1 MKKQINPSEAARET
15 LIVLT
20 SRKLA
25 PTPENYTKVFQ
36 EITGSQTAAP
46 ATSAP
51 SADTGTPQPEL
62 AWSDLIQDLLR
73 QLETPHKGIT
83 ITRKKDGLETVLNRF
98 ASKPDEMFGKLQGL
112 LRSWSTAP
120 TASMDVPPPPPPL
133 APAANAAPAT
143 GVVAAKAASTPAVK
157 GAPKPGNAD
166 GPIGHQELIT
176 QLRELLAQTLENS
189 LTAQPELSEE
199 IKVLAQQVRATDNS
213 QIYELA
219 SKLRHFWLKLE
230 LRGGDKTKIQEGLA
244 RLLRLLVENV
254 GELVADDQW
263 LHGQIV
269 TLQEIIANP
278 IDKRVIADAERNLR
292 DAIIKQGLLQKSLS
306 DAKSTLKG
314 LMTTFIDRLGDLSES
329 TGQYHTKIEGYG
341 QKIGGASNLADLG
354 HILEDIMHDTRIIQ
368 DSALRSHQ
376 DLVFAR
382 KQADEAESRI
392 RQLEQELEQV
402 SGLVHEDQLT
412 GVLNRRGMDETFD
425 RELMRANRS
434 QSPLCVAL
442 LDIDNFKK
450 LNDTLGHQAGD
461 QALIHLAHVIK
472 ECLRPADTV
481 ARYGGEEFVIILPE
495 TPLKEGVEAVERLQR
510 ELTKK
515 FFLNNNER
523 ILVTFS
529 AGVALRDGEEDQE
542 DLVGRADKAMYIAK
556 KTGKNRV
563 VAAE

>member
-15 LIVLT
+15 LTILA
-20 SRKLA
+20 SRKLP
-25 PTPENYTKVFQ
+25 PTPENYTQVFQ
-36 EITGSQTAAP
+36 EILGIPATTGSG
-46 ATSAP
+46 TSETSP
-51 SADTGTPQPEL
+51 KLNVSWSA
-62 AWSDLIQDLLR
+62 LIQDLLR

-83 ITRKKDGLETVLNRF
+83 ITRKKDGLDTVLNRF
-98 ASKPDEMFGKLQGL
+98 GSKPDELFEKIQGL
-112 LRSWSTAP
+112 LRSWSSAP
-120 TASMDVPPPPPPL
+120 TANLDAPPPPPAPNDSNP
-133 APAANAAPAT
+133 AVAGKIGSAATPAALSRQT
-143 GVVAAKAASTPAVK
+143 SGS
-157 GAPKPGNAD
+157 AD
-166 GPIGHQELIT
+166 GVQAHQELIS
-176 QLRELLAQTLENS
+176 QLRELLAQTIENS
-189 LTAQPELSEE
+189 LSTQPDLANE
-199 IKVLAQQVRATDNS
+199 IKQLAKLVRETDNN

-219 SKLRHFWLKLE
+219 SKLRHFWLKVE
-230 LRGGDKTKIQEGLA
+230 LRGGDKSKIQEGLV

-314 LMTTFIDRLGDLSES
+314 LMTTFIDRLGEFSES

-341 QKIGGASNLADLG
+341 LKIGGASNLADLG

-376 DLVFAR
+376 ELLFTR
-382 KQADEAESRI
+382 KQADDAEARI
-392 RQLEQELEQV
+392 KQLEIELAQV
-402 SGLVHEDQLT
+402 SEQIHTDQLT
-412 GVLNRRGMDETFD
+412 GVLNRRGMDETFE
-425 RELMRANRS
+425 RELNRADRG
-434 QSPLCVAL
+434 QTPLCVAL

-461 QALIHLAHVIK
+461 QALIHLAQVIK
-472 ECLRPADTV
+472 ECLRPADSV
-481 ARYGGEEFVIILPE
+481 ARYGGEEFVIILPD
-495 TPLKEGVEAVERLQR
+495 TSLKEGVEAIERLQR
-510 ELTKK
+510 EMTKK

-523 ILVTFS
+523 VLVTFS
-529 AGVALRDGEEDQE
+529 AGVALRNSEEDQE
-542 DLVGRADKAMYIAK
+542 ELVGRADKAMYIAK
-556 KTGKNRV
+556 TTGKNRV

>member
-1 MKKQINPSEAARET
+1 MKKHLSPSEVARET
-15 LIVLT
+15 LSTLA

-25 PTPENYTKVFQ
+25 PTPENYTQIFQ
-36 EITGSQTAAP
+36 EISGSAAP
-46 ATSAP
+46 VAAISAP
-51 SADTGTPQPEL
+51 SAAASTTQTEL
-62 AWSDLIQDLLR
+62 AWSALIQDLLR

-98 ASKPDEMFGKLQGL
+98 SSKPDELFGKLQGL

-120 TASMDVPPPPPPL
+120 TANMDLPPPPPATATVAPIPL
-133 APAANAAPAT
+133 TVAAPK
-143 GVVAAKAASTPAVK
+143 AAGTPAIAASTPKQTDGHA
-157 GAPKPGNAD
+157 NALA
-166 GPIGHQELIT
+166 HQELIS

-189 LTAQPELSEE
+189 LSAQPELGAE
-199 IKVLAQQVRATDNS
+199 IKTLAQQVRATDNS

-230 LRGGDKTKIQEGLA
+230 LRGGDKTKIQEGLV

-269 TLQEIIANP
+269 TLQDIIANP

-376 DLVFAR
+376 DLVSAR
-382 KQADEAESRI
+382 KQADEAEARI

-402 SGLVHEDQLT
+402 SDLVHEDQLT

-425 RELMRANRS
+425 RELKRADRS
-434 QSPLCVAL
+434 NAPLCVAL

-450 LNDTLGHQAGD
+450 LNDNLGHQAGD

-472 ECLRPADTV
+472 DCLRPADTV
-481 ARYGGEEFVIILPE
+481 ARYGGEEFVIILPD
-495 TPLKEGVEAVERLQR
+495 TPLHEGVEAVERLQR
-510 ELTKK
+510 EMTKK

-529 AGVALRDGEEDQE
+529 AGVALRAGEEDQE

-563 VAAE
+563 IAAE

>member
-1 MKKQINPSEAARET
+1 MTMKKTSNPSETARET
-15 LIVLT
+15 LIVLA

-25 PTPENYTKVFQ
+25 PTPENYSKVFR
-36 EITGSQTAAP
+36 EIGGTSEGASE
-46 ATSAP
+46 TSAP
-51 SADTGTPQPEL
+51 AQLEL
-62 AWSDLIQDLLR
+62 AWADLIQDLLR

-83 ITRKKDGLETVLNRF
+83 ITRKKEGLETVLNRF
-98 ASKPDEMFGKLQGL
+98 AAKPDELFGKLQGL
-112 LRSWSTAP
+112 LRSWAAAP
-120 TASMDVPPPPPPL
+120 TAALDAPPPPADNTP
-133 APAANAAPAT
+133 
-143 GVVAAKAASTPAVK
+143 VASAVK
-157 GAPKPGNAD
+157 TATTTKTKGGDSAHA
-166 GPIGHQELIT
+166 HQELIL
-176 QLRELLAQTLENS
+176 QLRELLAQSLENS
-189 LTAQPELSEE
+189 LSTQPELSEE
-199 IKVLAQQVRATDNS
+199 IKTLAHQVRITDNS
-213 QIYELA
+213 QIFELT
-219 SKLRHFWLKLE
+219 SKLRNFWLKLE

-292 DAIIKQGLLQKSLS
+292 DAIIKQGSLQKSLS
-306 DAKSTLKG
+306 DAKLTLKG

-382 KQADEAESRI
+382 KQADEAEARI
-392 RQLEQELEQV
+392 RQLEQELEKV
-402 SGLVHEDQLT
+402 SDLVHEDQLT
-412 GVLNRRGMDETFD
+412 GVLNRRGMDETFG
-425 RELMRANRS
+425 RELHRADRNNT
-434 QSPLCVAL
+434 PLCVAL

-461 QALIHLAHVIK
+461 QALVHLANVIK

-481 ARYGGEEFVIILPE
+481 ARYGGEEFVIILPD
-495 TPLKEGVEAVERLQR
+495 TPLQDGIDAVERLQR

-529 AGVALRDGEEDQE
+529 AGVALRKGNEDQE
-542 DLVGRADKAMYIAK
+542 ELVGRADKAMYIAK

-563 VAAE
+563 VAAD

>member
-1 MKKQINPSEAARET
+1 MKNPSSPAEIARET
-15 LIVLT
+15 LIVLS

-25 PTPENYTKVFQ
+25 PSPENYTKVFQ
-36 EITGSQTAAP
+36 EICGETTPTP
-46 ATSAP
+46 ATNTS
-51 SADTGTPQPEL
+51 TVVTPPPEL
-62 AWSDLIQDLLR
+62 PWSKLIQDLMR

-83 ITRKKDGLETVLNRF
+83 ITRKKDGLEMVLNRF
-98 ASKPDEMFGKLQGL
+98 SAKPDELFVKLQGL
-112 LRSWSTAP
+112 VRSWSSAP
-120 TASMDVPPPPPPL
+120 TASMDIPPPL
-133 APAANAAPAT
+133 PPLQNTSSEVITGTLAKTDSVVPLVRDIPKAT
-143 GVVAAKAASTPAVK
+143 ESKSVVE
-157 GAPKPGNAD
+157 
-166 GPIGHQELIT
+166 HQALIS

-189 LTAQPELSEE
+189 LIAQPDLSEE
-199 IKVLAQQVRATDNS
+199 IKGLAQQVRATDNNK
-213 QIYELA
+213 INELTT
-219 SKLRHFWLKLE
+219 KLRHFWLKLE
-230 LRGGDKTKIQEGLA
+230 LRGGDKVKIQEGLA

-376 DLVFAR
+376 ELMSAR
-382 KQADEAESRI
+382 KQADEAEARI
-392 RQLEQELEQV
+392 QQLEQELEQV
-402 SGLVHEDQLT
+402 SDLVHEDQLT
-412 GVLNRRGMDETFD
+412 GVLNRRGMDETFQ
-425 RELMRANRS
+425 RELHRADRS
-434 QSPLCVAL
+434 KAPMCVAL

-461 QALIHLAHVIK
+461 QALMHLAHVIK
-472 ECLRPADTV
+472 ESLRPADTV
-481 ARYGGEEFVIILPE
+481 ARYGGEEFVIILPD
-495 TPLKEGVEAVERLQR
+495 TPLHEGVEAVERLQR
-510 ELTKK
+510 ELTKRY
-515 FFLNNNER
+515 FLNNNDR

-529 AGVALRDGEEDQE
+529 AGVALRNEEEDQE

>member
-1 MKKQINPSEAARET
+1 MSFNYRTAPPFDTMKKHTNPSEIARET
-15 LIVLT
+15 LIELT

-25 PTPENYTKVFQ
+25 PTPENYAKVFF
-36 EITGSQTAAP
+36 EVSGEMPKVASAP
-46 ATSAP
+46 AE
-51 SADTGTPQPEL
+51 TGTQQSEP
-62 AWSDLIQDLLR
+62 AWSKLIQELLR
-73 QLETPHKGIT
+73 QLETTHKGIT
-83 ITRKKDGLETVLNRF
+83 LTRKKDGLETVLNRF
-98 ASKPDEMFGKLQGL
+98 GAKPDELFEKLQGL
-112 LRSWSTAP
+112 LNSWSTAP
-120 TASMDVPPPPPPL
+120 TANIEL
-133 APAANAAPAT
+133 ADMPSTA
-143 GVVAAKAASTPAVK
+143 GVTAASPAVA
-157 GAPKPGNAD
+157 GAPQAGGSDNAQA
-166 GPIGHQELIT
+166 HQELIT

-189 LTAQPELSEE
+189 LSSQPELSNE
-199 IKVLAQQVRATDNS
+199 INELAKQVRATDNS
-213 QIYELA
+213 KIYELA

-230 LRGGDKTKIQEGLA
+230 LRGGDKTKIQEGLV

-263 LHGQIV
+263 LQGQIAS
-269 TLQEIIANP
+269 LQEIIANP

-292 DAIIKQGLLQKSLS
+292 DAIIKQSLLQKNLS

-314 LMTTFIDRLGDLSES
+314 LMTSFIDRLGELSES
-329 TGQYHTKIEGYG
+329 TGLYHTKIEGYG

-368 DSALRSHQ
+368 DSALQSHKE
-376 DLVFAR
+376 LVDAR
-382 KQADEAESRI
+382 KQADEAEARI
-392 RQLEQELEQV
+392 RQLERELEQI
-402 SGLVHEDQLT
+402 SEMVHEDQLT
-412 GVLNRRGMDETFD
+412 GVLNRRGMDETFAKELHRSD
-425 RELMRANRS
+425 RS
-434 QSPLCVAL
+434 KSPLCIAL

-461 QALIHLAHVIK
+461 KALVHLAQVIK

-481 ARYGGEEFVIILPE
+481 ARYGGEEFVIILPD
-495 TPLKEGVEAVERLQR
+495 TPLQDGVETVERLQR

-529 AGVALRDGEEDQE
+529 AGVALRNTEEDQE

>member
-1 MKKQINPSEAARET
+1 MKKQLNPSEAARET
-15 LIVLT
+15 LIVLS
-20 SRKLA
+20 SRKLP
-25 PTPENYTKVFQ
+25 PTPENYSQVFQ
-36 EITGSQTAAP
+36 EVTGVPASTATSESAP
-46 ATSAP
+46 AATAPKLNVSWSA
-51 SADTGTPQPEL
+51 
-62 AWSDLIQDLLR
+62 LIQDLLR

-98 ASKPDEMFGKLQGL
+98 GSKPDELFEKLQGL
-112 LRSWSTAP
+112 LRSWSSAP
-120 TASMDVPPPPPPL
+120 TASLDAPPPPPNNETTV
-133 APAANAAPAT
+133 ASKFSNTAATVAKAAPA
-143 GVVAAKAASTPAVK
+143 GSEAAQA
-157 GAPKPGNAD
+157 
-166 GPIGHQELIT
+166 HQELIT
-176 QLRELLAQTLENS
+176 QLRELLAQTVENS
-189 LTAQPELSEE
+189 LTTQPELSAE
-199 IKVLAQQVRATDNS
+199 IKELARLVRATENS

-219 SKLRHFWLKLE
+219 TKLRHFWLKLE
-230 LRGGDKTKIQEGLA
+230 LRGGDKTKIQEGLV

-314 LMTTFIDRLGDLSES
+314 LMTTFIDRLGEFSET

-376 DLVFAR
+376 ELVSTR
-382 KQADEAESRI
+382 KQADDAEARI
-392 RQLEQELEQV
+392 KELEDELAHVSEQV
-402 SGLVHEDQLT
+402 HTDQLT
-412 GVLNRRGMDETFD
+412 GVLNRRGMDETFE
-425 RELMRANRS
+425 RELNRADRS
-434 QSPLCVAL
+434 QSPMCVAL

-450 LNDTLGHQAGD
+450 LNDTLGHQVGD
-461 QALIHLAHVIK
+461 HALMHLAQVIK
-472 ECLRPADTV
+472 DCLRPADNV
-481 ARYGGEEFVIILPE
+481 ARYGGEEFVIILPD

-510 ELTKK
+510 EMTKK

-523 ILVTFS
+523 VLVTFS
-529 AGVALRDGEEDQE
+529 AGVALRNSNEDQE
-542 DLVGRADKAMYIAK
+542 DLVGRADKAMYVAK
-556 KTGKNRV
+556 TTGKNRV

>member
-1 MKKQINPSEAARET
+1 MKKHINPSEAARET
-15 LIVLT
+15 LIVLS

-36 EITGSQTAAP
+36 EIVGPQTTAAATGAP
-46 ATSAP
+46 AADAGAP
-51 SADTGTPQPEL
+51 QLEL

-98 ASKPDEMFGKLQGL
+98 AAKPDELFGKLQGL

-120 TASMDVPPPPPPL
+120 TASMDMPPPPPL
-133 APAANAAPAT
+133 APAANAVPAT
-143 GVVAAKAASTPAVK
+143 GVPAAKAGSTPAVK
-157 GAPKPGNAD
+157 GAQKPGSAD

-199 IKVLAQQVRATDNS
+199 IKVLAAQVRATDNS

-481 ARYGGEEFVIILPE
+481 ARYGGEEFVIILPD

-529 AGVALRDGEEDQE
+529 AGVALRDGEEEQE

>member
-1 MKKQINPSEAARET
+1 MKKQINPSEVARET
-15 LIVLT
+15 LIILA

-25 PTPENYTKVFQ
+25 PTPENYSKVFQ
-36 EITGSQTAAP
+36 EISGVPAPVAAEDP
-46 ATSAP
+46 P
-51 SADTGTPQPEL
+51 PNTGTPKLEL

-98 ASKPDEMFGKLQGL
+98 SAKPDELFTKLQGL

-120 TASMDVPPPPPPL
+120 TASMDIPPPPAASGAATPVPGS
-133 APAANAAPAT
+133 APQTGGTANPAAGVIAPPGSGGKDNAQ
-143 GVVAAKAASTPAVK
+143 
-157 GAPKPGNAD
+157 
-166 GPIGHQELIT
+166 GHQELIS

-189 LTAQPELSEE
+189 LTTQPELSTE
-199 IKVLAQQVRATDNS
+199 IKELAQQVRATDNNH
-213 QIYELA
+213 IYELA
-219 SKLRHFWLKLE
+219 NKLRHFWIKLE
-230 LRGGDKTKIQEGLA
+230 LRGGDKTRIQEGLV

-292 DAIIKQGLLQKSLS
+292 DAIVKQGLLQKSLS

-314 LMTTFIDRLGDLSES
+314 LMTAFIDRLGDLSET
-329 TGQYHTKIEGYG
+329 TGLYHTKIEGYG

-368 DSALRSHQ
+368 DSALRSHHE
-376 DLVFAR
+376 LVDAR
-382 KQADEAESRI
+382 KQADEAEARI
-392 RQLEQELEQV
+392 KQLEQELEQI
-402 SGLVHEDQLT
+402 SEMVHEDQLT
-412 GVLNRRGMDETFD
+412 GVLNRRGMDETFAKELHRAD
-425 RELMRANRS
+425 RGKT
-434 QSPLCVAL
+434 PVCVAL

-461 QALIHLAHVIK
+461 QALIHLARVIK

-481 ARYGGEEFVIILPE
+481 ARYGGEEFVIILPD

-529 AGVALRDGEEDQE
+529 AGVALRNDDEDQE
-542 DLVGRADKAMYIAK
+542 DILGRADKAMYLAK

-563 VAAE
+563 IAAE

>member
-1 MKKQINPSEAARET
+1 MTMKKLSNPSEIARET
-15 LIVLT
+15 LLVLA

-25 PTPENYTKVFQ
+25 PTPENYAKVFE
-36 EITGSQTAAP
+36 EIGETSGQLPAKPQSAA
-46 ATSAP
+46 
-51 SADTGTPQPEL
+51 EL
-62 AWSDLIQDLLR
+62 AWSRLIQDLLR

-83 ITRKKDGLETVLNRF
+83 ITRKKEGLDTVLNRF
-98 ASKPDEMFGKLQGL
+98 ATKPDELFEKLQGL
-112 LRSWSTAP
+112 LRSWATAP
-120 TASMDVPPPPPPL
+120 TAPLDTPPPIEM
-133 APAANAAPAT
+133 PAATDPAKPS
-143 GVVAAKAASTPAVK
+143 VLAKIFTKDEQSHA
-157 GAPKPGNAD
+157 
-166 GPIGHQELIT
+166 ELIA
-176 QLRELLAQTLENS
+176 QLRELLAQSLENS
-189 LTAQPELSEE
+189 LSTHPDLTDEIKTLALQVRNADNKQLFELSG
-199 IKVLAQQVRATDNS
+199 
-213 QIYELA
+213 
-219 SKLRHFWLKLE
+219 KLRHFWLKLE

-254 GELVADDQW
+254 GELVANDQW

-292 DAIIKQGLLQKSLS
+292 DAIIKQGTLQKSLS

-329 TGQYHTKIEGYG
+329 TGLYHTKIEGYG

-376 DLVFAR
+376 ELVSAR
-382 KQADEAESRI
+382 KQADEAEARI
-392 RQLEQELEQV
+392 HQLEQELEKV
-402 SGLVHEDQLT
+402 SEMVHEDQLT
-412 GVLNRRGMDETFD
+412 GVLNRRGMDETFA
-425 RELMRANRS
+425 RELHRS
-434 QSPLCVAL
+434 DRNKTPVCVAL

-461 QALIHLAHVIK
+461 QALVHLATVIK

-481 ARYGGEEFVIILPE
+481 ARYGGEEFIIILPD
-495 TPLKEGVEAVERLQR
+495 TPLVDGMEAIERLQR
-510 ELTKK
+510 ELTKRI
-515 FFLNNNER
+515 FLNNNER

-529 AGVALRDGEEDQE
+529 AGVALRNEEEDQE
-542 DLVGRADKAMYIAK
+542 DLIGRADKAMYIAK
-556 KTGKNRV
+556 RTGKNRV

>member
-1 MKKQINPSEAARET
+1 MKKQLNPSEAARET
-15 LIVLT
+15 LIELA

-25 PTPENYTKVFQ
+25 PTPENYTQVFQ
-36 EITGSQTAAP
+36 EITGVP
-46 ATSAP
+46 ATVPAATVPAESVPSLNVSWSA
-51 SADTGTPQPEL
+51 
-62 AWSDLIQDLLR
+62 LIQDLLR

-98 ASKPDEMFGKLQGL
+98 GSKPDELFEKLQGL

-120 TASMDVPPPPPPL
+120 TASLDAPPPP
-133 APAANAAPAT
+133 ANIDAVAATTSKSGNVSAAVKSSPAAGGETAQA
-143 GVVAAKAASTPAVK
+143 
-157 GAPKPGNAD
+157 
-166 GPIGHQELIT
+166 HQELIS
-176 QLRELLAQTLENS
+176 QLRELLAQTVENS
-189 LTAQPELSEE
+189 LTAQPELNAE
-199 IKVLAQQVRATDNS
+199 IKELAQLVRATENS

-230 LRGGDKTKIQEGLA
+230 LRGGDKSKIQEGLV

-314 LMTTFIDRLGDLSES
+314 LMTTFIDRLGEFSET

-341 QKIGGASNLADLG
+341 LKIGGASNLADLG

-376 DLVFAR
+376 ELLSTR
-382 KQADEAESRI
+382 KQADDAETRI
-392 RQLEQELEQV
+392 KELENELAQV
-402 SGLVHEDQLT
+402 SEQIHKDQLT
-412 GVLNRRGMDETFD
+412 GVLNRRGMDETFE
-425 RELMRANRS
+425 RELNRADRS
-434 QSPLCVAL
+434 QSPMCVAL

-461 QALIHLAHVIK
+461 QALIHLARVIK
-472 ECLRPADTV
+472 ECLRPADNV
-481 ARYGGEEFVIILPE
+481 ARYGGEEFVIILPD
-495 TPLKEGVEAVERLQR
+495 TPLKEGIEAVERLQR
-510 ELTKK
+510 EMTKK

-523 ILVTFS
+523 VLVTFS
-529 AGVALRDGEEDQE
+529 AGVALRQSGEDQE
-542 DLVGRADKAMYIAK
+542 ELVGRADKAMYKAK
-556 KTGKNRV
+556 TTGKNRV

>member
-1 MKKQINPSEAARET
+1 MTMKKTSNPSETARET
-15 LIVLT
+15 LIVLA

-25 PTPENYTKVFQ
+25 PTPENYSKVFQ
-36 EITGSQTAAP
+36 EIGGSSEGAP
-46 ATSAP
+46 QSP
-51 SADTGTPQPEL
+51 GTPQLEP
-62 AWSDLIQDLLR
+62 AWADLIQDLLR

-83 ITRKKDGLETVLNRF
+83 ITRKKEGLETVLNRF
-98 ASKPDEMFGKLQGL
+98 ASKPDELFGKLQGL
-112 LRSWSTAP
+112 LRSWAAAP
-120 TASMDVPPPPPPL
+120 TVALDAPPL
-133 APAANAAPAT
+133 PTDITPTAT
-143 GVVAAKAASTPAVK
+143 AVK
-157 GAPKPGNAD
+157 TAHTPKTKGGDSTQA
-166 GPIGHQELIT
+166 HQELIL
-176 QLRELLAQTLENS
+176 QLRELLAQSLENS
-189 LTAQPELSEE
+189 LSSQPELSEE
-199 IKVLAQQVRATDNS
+199 IKTLAHQVRATDNS
-213 QIYELA
+213 QIFELT
-219 SKLRHFWLKLE
+219 SKLRNFWLKLE

-292 DAIIKQGLLQKSLS
+292 DAIIKQGSLQKSLS

-314 LMTTFIDRLGDLSES
+314 LMTTFIDRLGDLSET

-382 KQADEAESRI
+382 KQADEAEARI
-392 RQLEQELEQV
+392 RQLEQELEKV
-402 SGLVHEDQLT
+402 SDLVHEDQLT
-412 GVLNRRGMDETFD
+412 GVLNRRGMDETFG
-425 RELMRANRS
+425 RELHRADRS
-434 QSPLCVAL
+434 STPLCVAL

-461 QALIHLAHVIK
+461 QALVHLANVIK

-481 ARYGGEEFVIILPE
+481 ARYGGEEFVIILPD
-495 TPLKEGVEAVERLQR
+495 TPLQDGIDAVERLQR

-529 AGVALRDGEEDQE
+529 AGVALRKGNEDQE
-542 DLVGRADKAMYIAK
+542 ELVGRADKAMYIAK

-563 VAAE
+563 VAAD

>member
-1 MKKQINPSEAARET
+1 MKKQLNPSEAARET
-15 LIVLT
+15 LIVLS

-25 PTPENYTKVFQ
+25 PTPENYTQVFQ
-36 EITGSQTAAP
+36 EISGGPTTASINLAP
-46 ATSAP
+46 VSASSKLNNSW
-51 SADTGTPQPEL
+51 SA
-62 AWSDLIQDLLR
+62 LIQDLLR

-98 ASKPDEMFGKLQGL
+98 GSKPDELFEKIQGL
-112 LRSWSTAP
+112 LRSWSSAP
-120 TASMDVPPPPPPL
+120 TANLDAPPPPF
-133 APAANAAPAT
+133 ANNETAIAGTTKAGST
-143 GVVAAKAASTPAVK
+143 VTQGQKVASQVNSGD
-157 GAPKPGNAD
+157 GAQA
-166 GPIGHQELIT
+166 HQELIS

-189 LTAQPELSEE
+189 LTTQPELAPE
-199 IKVLAQQVRATDNS
+199 IKELARLVRATDNS

-230 LRGGDKTKIQEGLA
+230 LRGGDKTKIQEGLV

-263 LHGQIV
+263 LHGQIE
-269 TLQEIIANP
+269 TLQDIIANP

-314 LMTTFIDRLGDLSES
+314 LMTTFIDRLGEFSES

-368 DSALRSHQ
+368 DSALRSHLE
-376 DLVFAR
+376 LVTAR
-382 KQADEAESRI
+382 KQADEAEDRI
-392 RQLEQELEQV
+392 KQLEAELAEVSEQV
-402 SGLVHEDQLT
+402 HTDQLT
-412 GVLNRRGMDETFD
+412 GVLNRRGMDETFE
-425 RELMRANRS
+425 RELNRADRG
-434 QSPLCVAL
+434 QTPICVAL

-450 LNDTLGHQAGD
+450 LNDTLGHQVGD
-461 QALIHLAHVIK
+461 HALIHLARVIK
-472 ECLRPADTV
+472 ECLRPADNV
-481 ARYGGEEFVIILPE
+481 ARYGGEEFVIILPD
-495 TPLKEGVEAVERLQR
+495 TPLKEGVEAIERLQR
-510 ELTKK
+510 EMTKK

-523 ILVTFS
+523 VLVTFS
-529 AGVALRDGEEDQE
+529 AGVALRNGNEDQE

-556 KTGKNRV
+556 TTGKNRV
-563 VAAE
+563 VAAN

>member
-1 MKKQINPSEAARET
+1 MKKPQSPSEIARET
-15 LIVLT
+15 LIILT

-25 PTPENYTKVFQ
+25 PTPENYTKIFQ
-36 EITGSQTAAP
+36 EITGEPAP
-46 ATSAP
+46 AGANATLAAAAAT
-51 SADTGTPQPEL
+51 ADTPQLML
-62 AWSDLIQDLLR
+62 AWSELIQDLLR

-83 ITRKKDGLETVLNRF
+83 ITRKKEGLETVLNRF
-98 ASKPDEMFGKLQGL
+98 ANKPDELFTKLQGL

-120 TASMDVPPPPPPL
+120 TASLDAPPPPL
-133 APAANAAPAT
+133 PASPTSGSAASAVTSSAPAAT
-143 GVVAAKAASTPAVK
+143 KKESAKSSGEAAS
-157 GAPKPGNAD
+157 
-166 GPIGHQELIT
+166 HQELIT

-189 LTAQPELSEE
+189 LTTQPELVNE
-199 IKVLAQQVRATDNS
+199 IKDLAQQVRETDNS
-213 QIYELA
+213 KIYDLA

-382 KQADEAESRI
+382 KQADEAEARI
-392 RQLEQELEQV
+392 HELEQELAQV
-402 SGLVHEDQLT
+402 SEMVHEDQLT
-412 GVLNRRGMDETFD
+412 GVLNRRGMDETFE
-425 RELMRANRS
+425 RELTRNDRS
-434 QSPLCVAL
+434 KAAMCVAL

-472 ECLRPADTV
+472 ESLRPADSV
-481 ARYGGEEFVIILPE
+481 ARYGGEEFVIILPDTSLQEGIE
-495 TPLKEGVEAVERLQR
+495 TVERLQR

-515 FFLNNNER
+515 YFLNNNDR

-529 AGVALRDGEEDQE
+529 AGVALRNEAEDQE
-542 DLVGRADKAMYIAK
+542 ELVGRADKAMYIAK
-556 KTGKNRV
+556 HTGKNRV

>member
-1 MKKQINPSEAARET
+1 MKKQLNPSEAARET
-15 LIVLT
+15 LIVLS

-36 EITGSQTAAP
+36 EITGAPPSAAP
-46 ATSAP
+46 EATPPATPPKLNVSWSA
-51 SADTGTPQPEL
+51 
-62 AWSDLIQDLLR
+62 LIQDLLR

-83 ITRKKDGLETVLNRF
+83 ITRKKDGLETVLSRF
-98 ASKPDEMFGKLQGL
+98 GNKPDELFDKLQGL
-112 LRSWSTAP
+112 LRSWSSAP
-120 TASMDVPPPPPPL
+120 TASLDAPPAPPPVSVDAVPVV
-133 APAANAAPAT
+133 APKASGGLFSKSKAAPQ
-143 GVVAAKAASTPAVK
+143 VAGGD
-157 GAPKPGNAD
+157 GAQA
-166 GPIGHQELIT
+166 HQELIT
-176 QLRELLAQTLENS
+176 QLRELLAQTVENS
-189 LTAQPELSEE
+189 ITAQPELSAE
-199 IKVLAQQVRATDNS
+199 IKELARLVRATDNS

-230 LRGGDKTKIQEGLA
+230 LRGGDKTKIQEGLV

-314 LMTTFIDRLGDLSES
+314 LMTSFIDRLGEFSET

-368 DSALRSHQ
+368 DSALRSHEE
-376 DLVFAR
+376 LLFTR
-382 KQADEAESRI
+382 KQADDAEARI
-392 RQLEQELEQV
+392 KQLENELAQVSEQV
-402 SGLVHEDQLT
+402 HTDQLT
-412 GVLNRRGMDETFD
+412 GVLNRRGMDETFQ
-425 RELMRANRS
+425 RELNRS
-434 QSPLCVAL
+434 DRGKMPMCVAL

-461 QALIHLAHVIK
+461 QALIHLAQVIK
-472 ECLRPADTV
+472 ESLRPADNV
-481 ARYGGEEFVIILPE
+481 ARYGGEEFVIILPD
-495 TPLKEGVEAVERLQR
+495 TPLKEGVEAIERLQR
-510 ELTKK
+510 EMTKK

-529 AGVALRDGEEDQE
+529 AGIALHNADEDQE
-542 DLVGRADKAMYIAK
+542 DLIGRADKAMYIAK
-556 KTGKNRV
+556 TTGKNRV